1 MVHCNAPSLD
11 RASSACCK
19 PFTCKDLSAS
29 IGFGPDFVM
38 DVLINLKHGASRGA
52 VTAMTGPGAGASRA
66 PRTSP
71 RSGSP
76 VCHQLQHTPM
86 TIIGGLRQ
94 AKKFFIGGSRDFRDS
109 KVFHSISLTAF
120 LAWVGLGSDGLSSSC
135 YGPAE
140 AFKALQGHPTL
151 GIFVAIASGLT
162 ILVIASSYSHIIELF
177 PTGGGG
183 YLVASKLLTP
193 EIGVVSG
200 SALLIDYILTI
211 TISIASG
218 ADAIFSFLPRNLL
231 QYRLEFAVAGVVLLL
246 VLNLRGIKEAVLP
259 LVPVFL
265 LFVLTHLVAIVYALG
280 THLAN
285 AGAVYRETGA
295 ELAHSF
301 HSLGVF
307 GVIFLILKAYSL
319 GAGTFTGIEAVSNG
333 LPVLREPRVR
343 TAKKTMR
350 YMAWSLAV
358 TVMGLIAA
366 YIFLD
371 VSDTP
376 GKTLN
381 AVLFE
386 SITAS
391 WGGYAGTSFVWM
403 TLFSEAVLLFIAA
416 QTGFLDGP
424 RVLANM
430 ALDNWLPKKF
440 ATLSDRLVTE
450 RGILVM
456 GFASLAMMIASRGS
470 VDFLIVLY
478 SINVFIT
485 FTLSQ
490 LGMVRHW
497 WQERNSESRWVKKI
511 VVNGVGLVLT
521 SFILM
526 SVLLLKFNEGGWI
539 TLLITGL
546 LVMLAFFIKG
556 HYVRTYDTLKRLD
569 IIVESAVM
577 SGGEIDEHALP
588 EPVCDPK
595 AKTAA
600 ILVNGFNGLGLH
612 TLFSVLRLFKGVYR
626 NFVFIEIGPIDAGN
640 FKGADEIGHLTE
652 YVDNESAKYVKY
664 MKEHGYHA
672 EAFTSI
678 GTDVV
683 EEINKLVPKVTG
695 RFPDIVF
702 FGGQLVFTRESLM
715 DRWLHNYTVFAV
727 QQNLYNQGIPFLI
740 LPIRVCEFANPEE
753 ATTQGHL

>member
-1 MVHCNAPSLD
+1 
-11 RASSACCK
+11 
-19 PFTCKDLSAS
+19 
-29 IGFGPDFVM
+29 
-38 DVLINLKHGASRGA
+38 
-52 VTAMTGPGAGASRA
+52 
-66 PRTSP
+66 
-71 RSGSP
+71 
-76 VCHQLQHTPM
+76 M
-86 TIIGGLRQ
+86 TIRNGLKQ

-109 KVFHSISLTAF
+109 RIFHSISLTAF

-151 GIFVAIASGLT
+151 GIFVAIATGLT

-177 PTGGGG
+177 PSGGGG
-183 YLVASKLLTP
+183 YLVASKLLSP
-193 EIGVVSG
+193 EIGLVSG
-200 SALLIDYILTI
+200 SALLIDYVLTI
-211 TISIASG
+211 TISVASG
-218 ADAIFSFLPRNLL
+218 ADAIFSFLPPNLL
-231 QYRLEFAVAGVVLLL
+231 PYKIWFAVAGVAMLL
-246 VLNLRGIKEAVLP
+246 VLNLRGIKEAVMP

-265 LFVLTHLVAIVYALG
+265 LFVFTHLAAIVYAIG
-280 THLAN
+280 SHLVN
-285 AGAVYRETGA
+285 AGTVYHETSA
-295 ELAHSF
+295 ELTRSF
-301 HSLGVF
+301 NSLGLF
-307 GVIFLILKAYSL
+307 GVLFLILKAYIL

-333 LPVLREPRVR
+333 LPVLREPKIH

-350 YMAWSLAV
+350 YMAWSLSI
-358 TVMGLIAA
+358 TVMGLMAA

-386 SITAS
+386 SLTAS
-391 WGGYAGTSFVWM
+391 WGGVAGTSFVWV
-403 TLFSEAVLLFIAA
+403 TLLSEAVLLFIAA

-440 ATLSDRLVTE
+440 AMLSDRLVTE

-490 LGMVRHW
+490 LGMVKHW
-497 WQERNSESRWVKKI
+497 WQERGSEKKWI
-511 VVNGVGLVLT
+511 NKIMINGIGLVLT
-521 SFILM
+521 TFILI

-539 TLLITGL
+539 TMLITGA
-546 LVMLAFFIKG
+546 LVMVAVFIKR
-556 HYVRTYDTLKRLD
+556 HYNKTYDTLKRLD
-569 IIVESAVM
+569 IIVEAAVM
-577 SGGEIDEHALP
+577 SGSDIDDKSQP
-588 EPVCDPK
+588 EPVYNPK

-612 TLFSVLRLFKGVYR
+612 TLFSISRLFSGVYK
-626 NFVFIEIGPIDAGN
+626 NFVFVEIGPVDAGN
-640 FKGADEIGHLTE
+640 FKGADEIEHLNE
-652 YVDNESAKYVKY
+652 YVNTESGKYVRY
-664 MKEHGYHA
+664 MKEHGYYA

-683 EEINKLVPKVTG
+683 EEISKLVPKITE

-702 FGGQLVFTRESLM
+702 FGGQLVFTKESLM

-740 LPIRVCEFANPEE
+740 LPIRV
-753 ATTQGHL
+753 